1 MTNGTR
7 RDMSTGGIKRRRTYR
22 LDPPSKVEAGVENG
36 KFLCE
41 YFHIIH

>member
-1 MTNGTR
+1 MMLAVPR
-7 RDMSTGGIKRRRTYR
+7 PIADDQFKRRRTYR

-36 KFLCE
+36 KFVCE